1 MSSKGIGEM
10 EFDPQIGRWNY
21 FHRHTVAKKAI

>member
-1 MSSKGIGEM
+1 MSSKGVGEM
-10 EFDPQIGRWNY
+10 EFDPQIVGWNY